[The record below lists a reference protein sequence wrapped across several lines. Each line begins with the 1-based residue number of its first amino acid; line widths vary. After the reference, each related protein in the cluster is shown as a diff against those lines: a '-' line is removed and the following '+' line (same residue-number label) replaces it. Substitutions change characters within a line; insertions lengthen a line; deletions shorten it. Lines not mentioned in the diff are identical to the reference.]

1 MELKRQIQQDKMN
14 LIRQMR
20 RPVVVMNQKDAEIL
34 KELREERKEGL
45 IIAISESSLIKE
57 GEFLVYDYDEG
68 QNLIWESEIIN

>member
-45 IIAISESSLIKE
+45 IIAITESSLIKE
-57 GEFLVYDYDEG
+57 GEFLVYDYPEG
-68 QNLIWESEIIN
+68 WVI

>member
-34 KELREERKEGL
+34 KELREERKEGF
-45 IIAISESSLIKE
+45 IIAITESSLIKE
-57 GEFLVYDYDEG
+57 GEFLIYDYDEG
-68 QNLIWESEIIN
+68 QNLIWESETIN

>member
-1 MELKRQIQQDKMN
+1 MELKRQIQQDKMS

-20 RPVVVMNQKDAEIL
+20 RPVVVMNQKDVEIL

-45 IIAISESSLIKE
+45 IIAITESSLIKE
-57 GEFLVYDYDEG
+57 GEFLVHDYDEG

>member
-20 RPVVVMNQKDAEIL
+20 RPVVVVNQKDSEIL

-45 IIAISESSLIKE
+45 IIAITESSLIKE

-68 QNLIWESEIIN
+68 QNLIWESETIN

>member
-45 IIAISESSLIKE
+45 IIAITESSLIKE

-68 QNLIWESEIIN
+68 QNLIWESETIN

>member
-45 IIAISESSLIKE
+45 IIAITESSLIKE
-57 GEFLVYDYDEG
+57 GEFLIYDYDEG
-68 QNLIWESEIIN
+68 QDLIWESETIN

>member
-1 MELKRQIQQDKMN
+1 MELKRQIQQDKIN

-20 RPVVVMNQKDAEIL
+20 RPVVVMNQKDVEIL

-45 IIAISESSLIKE
+45 IIAITESSLIKE

>member
-34 KELREERKEGL
+34 KELREERKEGF
-45 IIAISESSLIKE
+45 IIAITESSLIKE

-68 QNLIWESEIIN
+68 QNLIWESETIN

>member
-45 IIAISESSLIKE
+45 VIAITESSLIKE